1 MVLHAKCAR
10 GVASGVRSAFF
21 QGGLDPTQ
29 IDRTNFFD
37 RVNTALA
44 PPPAEPAP
52 EPEPV
57 AELEA
62 AVKTPP
68 GMRSNSQA
76 AMQHKLTAATTL
88 IDRLKGELAS
98 PVDLSAVP
106 GLMDPRQPLKQ
117 KPTRSGMRIQESE
130 GGDVSLRGLGG
141 SVTAKRDA
149 A

>member
-1 MVLHAKCAR
+1 MCSR
-10 GVASGVRSAFF
+10 RGVRSAFF

-88 IDRLKGELAS
+88 IDRLKGELAR
-98 PVDLSAVP
+98 SAVP
-106 GLMDPRQPLKQ
+106 GLMDSRQPLKQ

>member
-1 MVLHAKCAR
+1 MCSR
-10 GVASGVRSAFF
+10 RGVRSAFF

-106 GLMDPRQPLKQ
+106 GLMDSRQPLKQ

>member
-1 MVLHAKCAR
+1 
-10 GVASGVRSAFF
+10 
-21 QGGLDPTQ
+21 
-29 IDRTNFFD
+29 
-37 RVNTALA
+37 
-44 PPPAEPAP
+44 
-52 EPEPV
+52 V

-88 IDRLKGELAS
+88 IDRLKGELAR
-98 PVDLSAVP
+98 SAVP
-106 GLMDPRQPLKQ
+106 GLMDSRQPLKQ